1 MHAGRKFVERASPGP
16 RPEKPIE
23 LYEFEGFVL
32 FSEFVDWK
40 SLFLRQYRA

>member
-1 MHAGRKFVERASPGP
+1 MERSSPGP

-32 FSEFVDWK
+32 LSEYVDWK